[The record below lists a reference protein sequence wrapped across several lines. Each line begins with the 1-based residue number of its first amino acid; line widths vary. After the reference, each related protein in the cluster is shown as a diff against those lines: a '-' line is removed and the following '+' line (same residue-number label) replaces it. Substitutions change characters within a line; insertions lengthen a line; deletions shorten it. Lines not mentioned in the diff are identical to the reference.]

1 MDLLKEM
8 FPQFEEAAIQAV
20 LDEVGGD
27 IEEASAVL
35 LSPGF
40 QPSKSP
46 KPAEATLAPPSKPVV
61 EEKKRFE
68 DDWVV
73 CFVFERLFPPLS
85 SLALILPSSTLS
97 CRCQYTQTLCAS
109 FCY

>member
-1 MDLLKEM
+1 MLKEM

-20 LDEVGGD
+20 LDEFGGD

-46 KPAEATLAPPSKPVV
+46 KPVAASPLPPSKPVV

-73 CFVFERLFPPLS
+73 CFVFERLLPPFVLS
-85 SLALILPSSTLS
+85 RP
-97 CRCQYTQTLCAS
+97 S
-109 FCY
+109 FCVS